1 MSSDADFLAVARG
14 RLQQLQSMREANR
27 LDAKTYDAERRAIE
41 REIGAHLL
49 AQAPAAPRPRPSR
62 RLVAGLSVAVAVV
75 AVAGYMA
82 TGSPALVAGGSGA
95 VPADHLAGGSSEAA
109 GNEPASPAAQQ
120 QVAAMVEKLAAR
132 MKERPDDVEGWI
144 MLARSYTVLGRFADA
159 VPAYRRA
166 VELQPRNASLLADY
180 ADTVAATKRTADNP
194 ESIALIER
202 ALAIDPGHPKALAL
216 AGTVDYDRGDYARA
230 IDRWQLILER
240 VSPESE
246 LGQQITGSIADA
258 RARLGGAAPPAAA
271 STAGAGATQSAT
283 AGASAGAGS
292 TQAATGLAAP
302 AVSGMVTLD
311 PALAA
316 KAAPGDTVFVF
327 ARAASGGKMPLAV
340 QRAKV
345 ADLPLRFKL
354 DDSMAM
360 APGMT
365 VSSAKQ
371 VIVVARISKSGQA
384 TPSPG
389 DLAGEAAPV
398 APGAANVAVRIDRV
412 VATP

>member
-95 VPADHLAGGSSEAA
+95 VPADHLAGGSPEAA

-271 STAGAGATQSAT
+271 STAGAG
-283 AGASAGAGS
+283 S